1 MFIVN
6 LIIGDSSNDGHG
18 NSIIV
23 TIESNL
29 SITDLKSAFQKGSEY
44 IGIDL
49 YAVDCDYQDPFISFE
64 DQEVLEKAGFKF
76 PEIIEYD
83 PDYGN
88 GINTNVYTEIW
99 LFIVKVGNPNFKY
112 KIVNSDLSII
122 DIGGYGL
129 FN

>member
-6 LIIGDSSNDGHG
+6 LRIGDRSNDGHG
-18 NSIIV
+18 DSIIV

-29 SITDLKSAFQKGSEY
+29 SITDLKSAFQKGSES
-44 IGIDL
+44 IDIDL
-49 YAVDCDYQDPFISFE
+49 YAVACDYQDPFISFE
-64 DQEVLEKAGFKF
+64 DQEALEKAGFKF

-88 GINTNVYTEIW
+88 GIDTNVYTEIW
-99 LFIVKVGNPNFKY
+99 LFVVKTGNPNFKY

-122 DIGGYGL
+122 NIGGYGL
-129 FN
+129 FD